1 MCCRTIDLTIII
13 FDLSVTTHLAKGQ
26 PCTWFHDGSDTLPV
40 YEAWADAVADC
51 LLQRDKEGLI
61 NLMQTL
67 ATGLEKVQKQI
78 DPSGQSLSECGTTS
92 AFGSYTSWH
101 AGVGPIVS
109 GAFRFVIYCQAVPA
123 FVAEAMQNFDA
134 FSEYLAS
141 RYTAEYVLDRES
153 MLDPEMLVSL
163 LRMNHKKKSGVKLTE
178 EKETTARQLIKD
190 VINGQS
196 CSS

>member
-1 MCCRTIDLTIII
+1 MLSYYGLIIII
-13 FDLSVTTHLAKGQ
+13 FDLLVTTHLAEGQ

-51 LLQRDKEGLI
+51 LLMGDTEGLK

-67 ATGLEKVQKQI
+67 AMGLEKVQKQI
-78 DPSGQSLSECGTTS
+78 HPAEQMLSVCGTTN

-101 AGVGPIVS
+101 AGVGPVVR
-109 GAFRFVIYCQAVPA
+109 GTFRFIVYCQAVPA
-123 FVAEAMQNFDA
+123 FLAEAMQGSDV

-141 RYTAEYVLDRES
+141 RYTAEFVLDRES

-163 LRMNHKKKSGVKLTE
+163 LRKSRKKKSGVKLTE
-178 EKETTARQLIKD
+178 EQEKTARQFIKR